1 MATRQYIGAR
11 YVPKFYE
18 NSDNTSEWR
27 SGVIYEPLTIVTYNG
42 NSYTSKKPVPAEV
55 GNPSS
60 NPTYWAATGLYNA
73 QVEEIRER
81 MEEINDDLNDRIDE
95 IQGDIDEMEQTECVW
110 IGDSY
115 TQANSLGDDQ
125 DKRFATLVSQ
135 RLGLTEHNYASGG
148 SDFISGGSTG
158 ENYLTQ
164 LNNAI
169 SEMTDAQKRAT
180 KYLFVMGTRNMP
192 YNNPNATLSNY
203 YNAINNFFIAAHAA
217 FPYTELIFVPMLWD
231 AQPFIQSY
239 RTCLQWCE
247 QCALSLTSPVTTF
260 FNAYLWLM
268 GRYGDLLAD
277 GVHPNVGGHNLIAT
291 HVYNLVKGSELPPPT
306 IFTQLNPSDNV
317 SGTCDILVEHGK
329 TARIRFSFTLSAS
342 KSNGEQIFAEMGL
355 GNNYGFITNNA
366 WIAQVVSNSGSSG
379 AVQVTNYY
387 TQGQIK
393 FGVKCV
399 GSLAAGT
406 YNGEITLYN
415 GMNF

>member
-42 NSYTSKKPVPAEV
+42 NSYTSKKPVAAEV

-73 QVEEIRER
+73 QVEEVRER

-125 DKRFATLVSQ
+125 NKRFATLVSQ
-135 RLGLTEHNYASGG
+135 RLGLTEHNYATGG
-148 SDFISGGSTG
+148 SDFISGGPTG
-158 ENYLTQ
+158 TNYIGQ

-169 SEMTDAQKRAT
+169 NEMTDAQKRAT

-192 YNNPNATLSNY
+192 YNNPNATLSDY
-203 YNAINNFFIAAHAA
+203 YNAMNTFFNAAHTA

-231 AQPFIQSY
+231 AQPFIASY

-247 QCALSLTSPVTTF
+247 QCALSLAAPVTSYF
-260 FNAYLWLM
+260 KAYLWLM
-268 GRYGDLLAD
+268 GRYGDLID
-277 GVHPNVGGHNLIAT
+277 GTHPNVSGHALIAT
-291 HVYNLVKGSELPPPT
+291 HIYNLVKGNELPPPT
-306 IFTQLNPSDNV
+306 IFTTLNAASGV
-317 SGTCDILVEHGK
+317 SGTCDILVDHGE
-329 TARIRFSFTLSAS
+329 TARVRTTFTLSET
-342 KSNGEQIFAEMGL
+342 KSNGNDIFTELGL
-355 GNNYGFITNNA
+355 GNNYGFITHNA
-366 WIAQVVSNSGSSG
+366 WVFPVVSNTGSSG
-379 AVQVTNYY
+379 AVMVTNYY
-387 TQGQIK
+387 TQGQIR

-399 GSLAAGT
+399 GTLAAGT

>member
-42 NSYTSKKPVPAEV
+42 NSYTSKKPVPAEI

-60 NPTYWAATGLYNA
+60 NPTYWAPTGLYSA
-73 QVEEIRER
+73 QVEEIRQR
-81 MEEINDDLNDRIDE
+81 MEEIYSEVDDRLDDM
-95 IQGDIDEMEQTECVW
+95 QQDIDDFTQTEVVW

-158 ENYLTQ
+158 TNYIGQ

-169 SEMTDAQKRAT
+169 NEMTAEQKRAT
-180 KYLFVMGTRNMP
+180 KYMFVMGTRNMP

-203 YNAINNFFIAAHAA
+203 YNAINHFFTTAHEA
-217 FPYTELIFVPMLWD
+217 FPNTELVFVPMLWD
-231 AQPFIQSY
+231 SVPLIADY
-239 RTCLQWCE
+239 RKCLQWCE
-247 QCALSLTSPVTTF
+247 QCALSLTAPVTTF

-268 GRYGDLLAD
+268 GRYGDILSD
-277 GVHPNVGGHNLIAT
+277 GVHPNVNGHNLIAT
-291 HVYNLVKGSELPPPT
+291 HIYNLVKGSELTPP
-306 IFTQLNPSDNV
+306 IVFTQLNPSDNV
-317 SGTCDILVEHGK
+317 SGTCDIIVEHGK
-329 TARIRFSFTLSAS
+329 TARVRLTFTLSAS
-342 KSNGEQIFAEMGL
+342 KGNGDQIFAELGL
-355 GNNYGFITNNA
+355 GNNYGFITHNA

-379 AVQVTNYY
+379 AVMVTNYY
-387 TQGQIK
+387 AQGQIR

-399 GSLAAGT
+399 GSLPAGT

>member
-1 MATRQYIGAR
+1 MVRQYIGAR

-18 NSDNTSEWR
+18 NSDGTAAWR
-27 SGVIYEPLTIVTYNG
+27 AGVIYEPLTIVTYNG
-42 NSYTSKKPVPAEV
+42 NSYTSKKAVPAEI
-55 GNPSS
+55 GDPSANS
-60 NPTYWAATGLYNA
+60 AYWVPTGLYSA
-73 QVEEIRER
+73 QVEEIRQR
-81 MEEINDDLNDRIDE
+81 MEEIYTEVEGQLDDFQEELDSFV
-95 IQGDIDEMEQTECVW
+95 QTEVVW

-115 TQANSLGDDQ
+115 TQANSLGNDQ

-158 ENYLTQ
+158 QNYITQ

-169 SEMTDAQKRAT
+169 NEMTAEQKRAT

-192 YNNPNATLSNY
+192 YNNPNASLRDY
-203 YNAINNFFIAAHAA
+203 YQAMEHFFAAAHAA
-217 FPYTELIFVPMLWD
+217 FPNTELVFVPMLWD
-231 AQPFIQSY
+231 AVPLSADY
-239 RTCLQWCE
+239 RKCLQWCE
-247 QCALSLTSPVTTF
+247 QCALSLTVPVTSF

-277 GVHPNVGGHNLIAT
+277 GVHPNVNGHNLMAT
-291 HVYNLVKGSELPPPT
+291 HIYNLVKGNELPPPM
-306 IFTQLNPSDNV
+306 IFTQLNPSTDV
-317 SGTCDILVEHGK
+317 SGTCDIIVEHGK
-329 TARIRFSFTLSAS
+329 TARVRVSFTLSAA
-342 KSNGEQIFAEMGL
+342 KSNGNMIFDELGL
-355 GNNYGFITNNA
+355 GNNYGFITHNA

-387 TQGQIK
+387 TQGQIR
-393 FGVKCV
+393 FGVKAI
-399 GSLAAGT
+399 GTLPAGT